1 MMADNFKQA
10 VKFATDEIQ
19 DFYDRGGSFYALNQ
33 KGRSEILEVFS
44 NDFDWE
50 RNIKNAA
57 EDFEAYDSLRRY
69 CAHLIRAE
77 KKIPDQLKHWIA
89 DVLEGIVPTL
99 KQPRGGVSTGL
110 ENNMFI
116 PRLVE
121 KVALKFDLDRTRN
134 DETRPYNS
142 ACDAV
147 HQAIVCVPQATD
159 IRSRQYRT
167 VKKAYEDAKNLGIF
181 VGN

>member
-1 MMADNFKQA
+1 MADNFKQA
-10 VKFATDEIQ
+10 VKFATGEVQ
-19 DFYDRGGSFYALNQ
+19 GFYDRGSSFYALNQ

-50 RNIKNAA
+50 RNLKNAA

-77 KKIPDQLKHWIA
+77 KKMPDKLKHWIA

-99 KQPRGGVSTGL
+99 KQPPGKVATGL
-110 ENNMFI
+110 ENNMLI

-121 KVALKFDLDRTRN
+121 RVAVKFNLPRTRGTN
-134 DETRPYNS
+134 DKEIS

-147 HQAIVCVPQATD
+147 HLALVRVPAAHE
-159 IRSRQYRT
+159 IGSRQYETIRRAYANA
-167 VKKAYEDAKNLGIF
+167 KKAGIF
-181 VGN
+181 IGN